1 MARGIP
7 DSKTPAYVR
16 IERRCRH
23 LERTVA
29 ARNRALNA
37 KVREL
42 RCENAALK
50 TQLALQAETIL
61 TLRIQLE
68 ELRRIVFGRRRK
80 SKPAP
85 ETPADEAAQS
95 VHEPAPRTADSY
107 RRPVPEASAVTQTV
121 SYPLEKCP
129 ECAVPLIDSRIVTRY
144 IEDIALP
151 PLDERPPKTVTKEL
165 IATAWCPQC
174 CTQRQAKPISAQRVT
189 LGPQVKT
196 FIHYGTYVLRLS
208 VQQVKDLL
216 QDCYRLAISD
226 GEIVRVLQESAAKL
240 EPTYDRLK
248 ATIRASPGVHMDE
261 TGWTEHGTGNYAWVM
276 TPTNSEAAV
285 FEVGKS
291 RGKGNAE
298 RLFGDFAGV
307 RVTDC
312 YGAYKNLKGL
322 HQICWA
328 HLARAARDLAK
339 STALTPE
346 KQQRC
351 AAFSDALNRLY
362 ADLRETLTRPFDC
375 TERHIHTVAFY
386 KRIDQLAIVAPDM
399 PGALIALAQ
408 RLLTYRHA
416 LLTCLT
422 VPYIP
427 ADNNKAERRLRHLVL
442 KRKTSFGTKT
452 AKGSRTFT
460 INASVLLSQWWT
472 NRDQWF
478 ATVHRLLNGSGA

>member
-7 DSKTPAYVR
+7 DPKTPAYVR
-16 IERRCRH
+16 MERRCRH

-37 KVREL
+37 TVREL
-42 RCENAALK
+42 RRENAALK
-50 TQLALQAETIL
+50 TRLALQAETIE
-61 TLRIQLE
+61 TLRLQLE
-68 ELRRIVFGRRRK
+68 ELRRIVFGRRLR
-80 SKPAP
+80 SEPTP

-95 VHEPAPRTADSY
+95 VHKPTLRTADSY
-107 RRPVPEASAVTQTV
+107 RRPVPEALAATQTV
-121 SYPLEKCP
+121 SYPLEQRP
-129 ECAVPLIDSRIVTRY
+129 ECALPLIDARIVTRY
-144 IEDIALP
+144 VEDIALP
-151 PLDERPPKTVTKEL
+151 PLDERLSKAVTKEL
-165 IATAWCPQC
+165 ITTAWCPQC
-174 CTQRQAKPISAQRVT
+174 CMQRQAKPIPAQRVT

-226 GEIVRVLQESAAKL
+226 GEIVRILQESAAKL

-261 TGWTEHGTGNYAWVM
+261 TGWAERGMRNYAWVM
-276 TPTNSEAAV
+276 APTNSEAAI
-285 FEVGKS
+285 FDVGQS

-298 RLFGDFAGV
+298 RLLGDFTGV

-328 HLARAARDLAK
+328 HLVRAARDLAK

-351 AAFSDALNRLY
+351 AAFADTLRPLY
-362 ADLRETLTRPFDC
+362 ADLRD
-375 TERHIHTVAFY
+375 
-386 KRIDQLAIVAPDM
+386 
-399 PGALIALAQ
+399 ALAQ
-408 RLLTYRHA
+408 TFDVCQRQTLHATFLERIDRLAGRLTTYRQA
-416 LLTCLT
+416 LFPCLT
-422 VPYIP
+422 TPAIP
-427 ADNNKAERRLRHLVL
+427 ADNNKAERKLRHLVL

-478 ATVHRLLNGSGA
+478 QTVHRLLNESRA